1 VFLSIPAL
9 VAAILGGAAI
19 SVQSLFS
26 GTLGQKV
33 GIMESSFI
41 VHLVGLVL
49 AGLVMLL
56 MRGGNLGAWRSVPW
70 YVLTA
75 GLLGVGIVAAI
86 SFAVPRLGLAA
97 TVTLTVVSQLTIGA
111 ALDHF
116 GWLAA
121 SPHPFGW
128 SRAAGI
134 VALFFGT
141 WLIVR

>member
-75 GLLGVGIVAAI
+75 GLLGAI